1 MQPVPGKESYF
12 EDNPGYWTKRQADRT
27 AANLGVYLCH
37 LCFPFSSHSQY
48 PGGEEQEEIWYTM
61 KESSVTMS
69 SSAKNPKILYRNSRL
84 LRMVF
89 LQLHRQQRA
98 DLFCDVVLQAEGE
111 AVPAH
116 CCILSACSPF
126 FTEQLEREMPPKGH
140 KVVLEIRGL
149 KIGTLRK
156 LVDFL
161 YTSEMEVSREEAQ
174 DILAAAR
181 QLQVSELDS
190 LQLEGGKLVKK
201 NLGRRLNRN
210 CLQITS
216 PMTRSETSLIH
227 SSAPSGGSLTSW
239 VAAGKQAT
247 PASNFIPCSKEISSH
262 NSTDQKDVKKQKLT
276 TALLSSDKQISKS
289 QTITADPLKT
299 KVKKRPPGTISNI
312 MGSNENGGLH
322 RKETETGDTHTRAS
336 LQNSKKIKL
345 SRPKLSLA
353 PLSTSCATKD
363 HCTVTSSK
371 SPRSVKRLWRQKC
384 PVKDEAKK
392 EDNNHFCGFRSAPLP
407 PKSKGRKR
415 SSSDPTS
422 CPNIPQ
428 EIGHISRVKLRKVI
442 NGSCWEVV
450 HELPAV
456 QPTVVQNSVHTLKDE
471 GFQSQPRHPKPEVD
485 DVQQLAWSPKLLPAT
500 AEAASDPEKSV
511 IKQQPELPE
520 EKVALDEGAD
530 AAGNHCD
537 MEAFLL
543 DHLIKEEQE
552 QYDNLAS
559 AGELEQMLDLLL
571 AEEDATGGIQS
582 TTITQSLHSS
592 PQANENV
599 PGNVEIEEK
608 ERCCTVGPQLDKIK
622 ISEAGDSTNGS
633 SLLDPVVNCLPLV
646 TPEPNGDCL
655 SLSRSASP
663 QLGDWATAQC
673 QLSESTNGTA
683 KFAEPLP
690 VTWMGD
696 EDQGPLTYDMG
707 ISDTETKSLTEAV
720 LSNPVQHN
728 MDCKLSS
735 FLSSL
740 EEETIDVGG
749 IEDFF
754 LDIDECV
761 RPDPSP
767 ISETEVDVLN

>member
-1 MQPVPGKESYF
+1 
-12 EDNPGYWTKRQADRT
+12 
-27 AANLGVYLCH
+27 
-37 LCFPFSSHSQY
+37 
-48 PGGEEQEEIWYTM
+48 M
-61 KESSVTMS
+61 KEGSVTMT
-69 SSAKNPKILYRNSRL
+69 SSAANPKILYRNSRL

-201 NLGRRLNRN
+201 TLGRRLNRN
-210 CLQITS
+210 CLQITN
-216 PMTRSETSLIH
+216 PMSTSETSLIH

-239 VAAGKQAT
+239 LAAGKQAT
-247 PASNFIPCSKEISSH
+247 SSNNFISCSKEISSH
-262 NSTDQKDVKKQKLT
+262 NSTDQKDLKKQKLT
-276 TALLSSDKQISKS
+276 TALLSSDKQISKG
-289 QTITADPLKT
+289 QTITADPQKT
-299 KVKKRPPGTISNI
+299 KVKKRPAGTIRNI
-312 MGSNENGGLH
+312 MANNENGGLH
-322 RKETETGDTHTRAS
+322 RKETETGETHTRAG
-336 LQNSKKIKL
+336 LQTSKKIKL
-345 SRPKLSLA
+345 SRPKLSFP
-353 PLSTSCATKD
+353 PLSTPCATKD

-371 SPRSVKRLWRQKC
+371 SPRSVRRLWRQKC
-384 PVKDEAKK
+384 PGKDETKK
-392 EDNNHFCGFRSAPLP
+392 EDSIHFCDFRSPPLL

-415 SSSDPTS
+415 IPSDPTP
-422 CPNIPQ
+422 CPNCPQ
-428 EIGHISRVKLRKVI
+428 EIGHIGRVKLRKVI

-450 HELPAV
+450 HESPAV
-456 QPTVVQNSVHTLKDE
+456 QPTVVANGVRTLKDE
-471 GFQSQPRHPKPEVD
+471 GSQSQIRHPKPEVA
-485 DVQQLAWSPKLLPAT
+485 DVQQLACSAKLLPAT
-500 AEAASDPEKSV
+500 AEAAPAPDKSV

-520 EKVALDEGAD
+520 KKVALDEGAD
-530 AAGNHCD
+530 AAENHYD
-537 MEAFLL
+537 LEAFVL
-543 DHLIKEEQE
+543 DHLVKEEQ
-552 QYDNLAS
+552 YDSLAS

-571 AEEDATGGIQS
+571 ADEDATEGIQS
-582 TTITQSLHSS
+582 TTITQSLCAS
-592 PQANENV
+592 PQENENV
-599 PGNVEIEEK
+599 LGNIEIEEK

-622 ISEAGDSTNGS
+622 ITEACDSTNGS
-633 SLLDPVVNCLPLV
+633 SLLDPVLNCLPLV
-646 TPEPNGDCL
+646 TPEPNGECL

-683 KFAEPLP
+683 KCAEPLS
-690 VTWMGD
+690 VTWTGD

-707 ISDTETKSLTEAV
+707 ISDTKSLTEAV

-728 MDCKLSS
+728 LDCKLPS
-735 FLSSL
+735 FLDSL
-740 EEETIDVGG
+740 EEETIDIGG
-749 IEDFF
+749 VEDLF
-754 LDIDECV
+754 LNIECV

-767 ISETEVDVLN
+767 ISETEVDVLNYFFTEKCIQVQ

>member
-1 MQPVPGKESYF
+1 
-12 EDNPGYWTKRQADRT
+12 
-27 AANLGVYLCH
+27 
-37 LCFPFSSHSQY
+37 
-48 PGGEEQEEIWYTM
+48 
-61 KESSVTMS
+61 MS
-69 SSAKNPKILYRNSRL
+69 SSATNPKILYRNSRL
-84 LRMVF
+84 LRMLF

-111 AVPAH
+111 AIPAH

-149 KIGTLRK
+149 KIGALRK

-216 PMTRSETSLIH
+216 PMTRPETSLIH
-227 SSAPSGGSLTSW
+227 SSAPSKGSLTSW
-239 VAAGKQAT
+239 VATGKQTT
-247 PASNFIPCSKEISSH
+247 PGSNFIPGSKEINSH

-276 TALLSSDKQISKS
+276 TALLSSDKQISKC

-299 KVKKRPPGTISNI
+299 KVKKRPPGTIRNI
-312 MGSNENGGLH
+312 MGSSENDNLH
-322 RKETETGDTHTRAS
+322 RKETEAEDTHTRAS

-345 SRPKLSLA
+345 SRPKLSL
-353 PLSTSCATKD
+353 PSLSTSCATKD

-384 PVKDEAKK
+384 PVKEEIKK
-392 EDNNHFCGFRSAPLP
+392 EDDNHFCEFRSPPLL
-407 PKSKGRKR
+407 PKTKGRKR
-415 SSSDPTS
+415 TSSDPAS
-422 CPNIPQ
+422 CPNFPQ
-428 EIGHISRVKLRKVI
+428 EIGHIGRVKLRKVI

-450 HELPAV
+450 HESPAV
-456 QPTVVQNSVHTLKDE
+456 QPTVGENGVHTLKAE
-471 GFQSQPRHPKPEVD
+471 GSQFQPRDPKLEV

-500 AEAASDPEKSV
+500 AEAAPGPEKSV
-511 IKQQPELPE
+511 IKQPELPE
-520 EKVALDEGAD
+520 KKVALDEGAD

-537 MEAFLL
+537 MEAFVL
-543 DHLIKEEQE
+543 DHLVKEEQ
-552 QYDNLAS
+552 YDSLAS

-571 AEEDATGGIQS
+571 ADEDATGGIQS
-582 TTITQSLHSS
+582 TTITQSLCAS

-599 PGNVEIEEK
+599 PGKVGIEEK
-608 ERCCTVGPQLDKIK
+608 ERCCTVDPQLDKIK
-622 ISEAGDSTNGS
+622 SSEAADSTNGS
-633 SLLDPVVNCLPLV
+633 SLLDPVLNCLPLV
-646 TPEPNGDCL
+646 TPEPKGDCL

-663 QLGDWATAQC
+663 QLGDWAKTQC
-673 QLSESTNGTA
+673 QLSESTNGTV
-683 KFAEPLP
+683 KIAEPLSD
-690 VTWMGD
+690 TWTGD
-696 EDQGPLTYDMG
+696 DQGPLTYDLG
-707 ISDTETKSLTEAV
+707 ISDKETKSLTEAV
-720 LSNPVQHN
+720 MSNPVQHV
-728 MDCKLSS
+728 DCKLSS
-735 FLSSL
+735 FLASL
-740 EEETIDVGG
+740 EETIDVG

-754 LDIDECV
+754 LNIESV
-761 RPDPSP
+761 RPDLSP

>member
-1 MQPVPGKESYF
+1 MGNIYF
-12 EDNPGYWTKRQADRT
+12 T
-27 AANLGVYLCH
+27 
-37 LCFPFSSHSQY
+37 
-48 PGGEEQEEIWYTM
+48 EIWYTM

-69 SSAKNPKILYRNSRL
+69 SSATNPKILYRNSRL

-201 NLGRRLNRN
+201 NLDRRLNRN

-239 VAAGKQAT
+239 VTAGKQAT
-247 PASNFIPCSKEISSH
+247 PNSNFIPCSNEISSH
-262 NSTDQKDVKKQKLT
+262 NSTDQKDLKQKLT
-276 TALLSSDKQISKS
+276 TALLSSDKQISNS
-289 QTITADPLKT
+289 ETITADPLKT
-299 KVKKRPPGTISNI
+299 KVKKCPPGTIRNI
-312 MGSNENGGLH
+312 MGSDENGNLH
-322 RKETETGDTHTRAS
+322 RKETEAEDTHTRAS

-345 SRPKLSLA
+345 SRPKLSLP

-363 HCTVTSSK
+363 PCTVTPSK
-371 SPRSVKRLWRQKC
+371 LPKSVKRLWRQKC
-384 PVKDEAKK
+384 PVKEETKK
-392 EDNNHFCGFRSAPLP
+392 ENNNHFCGFRSPPLL

-415 SSSDPTS
+415 TSSDPAS
-422 CPNIPQ
+422 YSNFPQ
-428 EIGHISRVKLRKVI
+428 EIGHIGRVKLRKVI

-450 HELPAV
+450 HESPAV
-456 QPTVVQNSVHTLKDE
+456 QPTVVENGVHTLKDV
-471 GFQSQPRHPKPEVD
+471 GSQSQLTHPKLEGD
-485 DVQQLAWSPKLLPAT
+485 NVQQLARSPKLLPAT
-500 AEAASDPEKSV
+500 AEAAPGPEKSV

-520 EKVALDEGAD
+520 KKVALDEGAD
-530 AAGNHCD
+530 AAGNHYD
-537 MEAFLL
+537 MEAFVL
-543 DHLIKEEQE
+543 DHLVKSE
-552 QYDNLAS
+552 QYDKLAS

-571 AEEDATGGIQS
+571 SDEDATGGTQS
-582 TTITQSLHSS
+582 TSITQSLCSS

-599 PGNVEIEEK
+599 LGNVGIEEK

-622 ISEAGDSTNGS
+622 ISEAGDSTDGS
-633 SLLDPVVNCLPLV
+633 SLLDPVLNGLPLV

-655 SLSRSASP
+655 SSSRSASP
-663 QLGDWATAQC
+663 QLGEWATAQC

-683 KFAEPLP
+683 KFADPLS
-690 VTWMGD
+690 VTWTGD
-696 EDQGPLTYDMG
+696 ENQGPWEWDMG

-720 LSNPVQHN
+720 LNNPVQHN
-728 MDCKLSS
+728 VDCKLPS
-735 FLSSL
+735 FLPSL
-740 EEETIDVGG
+740 EEETIDIGG

-754 LDIDECV
+754 LNIECV
-761 RPDPSP
+761 RPDLSP
-767 ISETEVDVLN
+767 ISETEVDILN

>member
-1 MQPVPGKESYF
+1 
-12 EDNPGYWTKRQADRT
+12 
-27 AANLGVYLCH
+27 
-37 LCFPFSSHSQY
+37 
-48 PGGEEQEEIWYTM
+48 M

-69 SSAKNPKILYRNSRL
+69 TSAANPKILYRNSRL

-126 FTEQLEREMPPKGH
+126 FTEQLEREMAPKGH

-201 NLGRRLNRN
+201 NLGRQLNRN

-216 PMTRSETSLIH
+216 PMTTSETSLIH

-239 VAAGKQAT
+239 VPAGKQAT
-247 PASNFIPCSKEISSH
+247 PGSNFIPCSKEISSH
-262 NSTDQKDVKKQKLT
+262 NSTDQKDVKKQKLA
-276 TALLSSDKQISKS
+276 TALLSNDKQVSKS
-289 QTITADPLKT
+289 QTIAADPLKT
-299 KVKKRPPGTISNI
+299 KVKKRPSGTIRNI

-322 RKETETGDTHTRAS
+322 RKETEAGDAHTTAS

-345 SRPKLSLA
+345 SRSKLSLP
-353 PLSTSCATKD
+353 PLSAPCAARD
-363 HCTVTSSK
+363 HCTVTCSK

-384 PVKDEAKK
+384 PVKDEMEK
-392 EDNNHFCGFRSAPLP
+392 EDSNHFCDLRSPPLL

-415 SSSDPTS
+415 TS
-422 CPNIPQ
+422 PNFPQ
-428 EIGHISRVKLRKVI
+428 EIGHIGRVKLRKVI
-442 NGSCWEVV
+442 NGSYWEVV
-450 HELPAV
+450 HESPAA
-456 QPTVVQNSVHTLKDE
+456 QPTVVENGVRTSKDE
-471 GFQSQPRHPKPEVD
+471 GSQSQPRHPKPEVTD
-485 DVQQLAWSPKLLPAT
+485 AQQLARSAKLLPAT
-500 AEAASDPEKSV
+500 AEAAPGPEKSV
-511 IKQQPELPE
+511 IEQEAELS
-520 EKVALDEGAD
+520 EKKKEGAD
-530 AAGNHCD
+530 AAGNHYD
-537 MEAFLL
+537 MEAFVL
-543 DHLIKEEQE
+543 DHLVKGK
-552 QYDNLAS
+552 QYDILAS
-559 AGELEQMLDLLL
+559 AGELEQMLDVLL
-571 AEEDATGGIQS
+571 ADEDAIQS
-582 TTITQSLHSS
+582 TTIIQSLCAS

-599 PGNVEIEEK
+599 LRNVGIEET
-608 ERCCTVGPQLDKIK
+608 ERCCTVGPQLDKVK
-622 ISEAGDSTNGS
+622 ISDSTNGS
-633 SLLDPVVNCLPLV
+633 SLLDPVLNCLPLL
-646 TPEPNGDCL
+646 TPAPNGDCL

-663 QLGDWATAQC
+663 QLGDWAMAQC
-673 QLSESTNGTA
+673 QLSEPTNGTA
-683 KFAEPLP
+683 NFAEPLS
-690 VTWMGD
+690 VAWTGD
-696 EDQGPLTYDMG
+696 EDQGPVTYDVG
-707 ISDTETKSLTEAV
+707 ISDTKSLTEAV
-720 LSNPVQHN
+720 LSNPVQPN
-728 MDCKLSS
+728 LDCKLSS
-735 FLSSL
+735 SLAGL

-754 LDIDECV
+754 LNIECV

>member
-1 MQPVPGKESYF
+1 
-12 EDNPGYWTKRQADRT
+12 
-27 AANLGVYLCH
+27 
-37 LCFPFSSHSQY
+37 
-48 PGGEEQEEIWYTM
+48 
-61 KESSVTMS
+61 
-69 SSAKNPKILYRNSRL
+69 
-84 LRMVF
+84 
-89 LQLHRQQRA
+89 
-98 DLFCDVVLQAEGE
+98 
-111 AVPAH
+111 
-116 CCILSACSPF
+116 
-126 FTEQLEREMPPKGH
+126 MPPKGH

-227 SSAPSGGSLTSW
+227 SSAPSGGSLKLTSW

-247 PASNFIPCSKEISSH
+247 PGSNFMPCSKEISSH
-262 NSTDQKDVKKQKLT
+262 SSTDQKDVQKQKLT

-299 KVKKRPPGTISNI
+299 KVKKRPSGTIRNI

-322 RKETETGDTHTRAS
+322 RKETEAGDTHTGAS
-336 LQNSKKIKL
+336 LQNPKKIKL
-345 SRPKLSLA
+345 SRPKLSLP
-353 PLSTSCATKD
+353 PLSTPCATKD

-384 PVKDEAKK
+384 PVRDETKK
-392 EDNNHFCGFRSAPLP
+392 EDDNHFCDFRSPPIL

-415 SSSDPTS
+415 TSNDPAS
-422 CPNIPQ
+422 CPNFPQ
-428 EIGHISRVKLRKVI
+428 EIGHVGRVKLRKVI

-450 HELPAV
+450 HESPAM
-456 QPTVVQNSVHTLKDE
+456 QPTVVENGVHTLKEE
-471 GFQSQPRHPKPEVD
+471 GSQSQPRRPKPEVA

-500 AEAASDPEKSV
+500 AEAAPGPEKCV

-520 EKVALDEGAD
+520 KKVALGEGAD
-530 AAGNHCD
+530 AAGNHYD
-537 MEAFLL
+537 MEAFVL
-543 DHLIKEEQE
+543 DHLVKEEQ
-552 QYDNLAS
+552 YDSLAS

-571 AEEDATGGIQS
+571 ADEDATGGIQS
-582 TTITQSLHSS
+582 TTITQSLCAS

-599 PGNVEIEEK
+599 PGNVGIEEK
-608 ERCCTVGPQLDKIK
+608 ESYCTVGPQLDKIK

-633 SLLDPVVNCLPLV
+633 SLLDPVLNCLPLV

-655 SLSRSASP
+655 SLSKSASP

-683 KFAEPLP
+683 KFAEPLS
-690 VTWMGD
+690 VTWTGD

-720 LSNPVQHN
+720 LSNPVR
-728 MDCKLSS
+728 SS
-735 FLSSL
+735 FLASL

-754 LDIDECV
+754 LNIECV